1 MDGATGSEGPISNWL
16 LLVQRLL
23 MPNYLEKYLKAK
35 SNAKNTPLTYKMKCR
50 NPVKGAKGYVEKFK
64 WSGKD
69 TVVCVGN
76 VELLLNGNIDSRST
90 RKITFELASGT
101 TYTSGDHLKVH
112 PVNSLDLVHRFAK
125 CFCEEL
131 TDAATASRSCPFI
144 SNGDDMQASILSW
157 QLQQPFSVNAIG
169 DGGV

>member
-16 LLVQRLL
+16 QLVQRLL

-76 VELLLNGNIDSRST
+76 VELLLNGNIDIRST

-101 TYTSGDHLKVH
+101 SYQSGDNLKVH
-112 PVNSLDLVHRFAK
+112 PVNSLDLVHRFDK
-125 CFCEEL
+125 YFCEEL
-131 TDAATASRSCPFI
+131 TDAATASHICPLI
-144 SNGDDMQASILSW
+144 SNGDGMQDSILS
-157 QLQQPFSVNAIG
+157 
-169 DGGV
+169 